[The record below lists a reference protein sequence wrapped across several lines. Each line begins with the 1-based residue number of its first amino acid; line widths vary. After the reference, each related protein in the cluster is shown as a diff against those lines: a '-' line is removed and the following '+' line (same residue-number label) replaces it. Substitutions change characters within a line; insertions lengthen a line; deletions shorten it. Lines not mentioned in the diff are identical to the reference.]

1 MKKNICFIILLIVM
15 LSISNCCLAYEPT
28 GEVIEACLNN
38 QILSEVKTNKF
49 LLYRNQSTNFRF
61 YFDYDYNNYDI
72 PSGAGLFMIMKDEN
86 NEPVEY
92 FDFRLDTWTW
102 HDDAYRKFAEQ
113 VFKASDKYKSG
124 KVYVLE
130 IYDRNQVE
138 EVGIANSVLRSKYKI
153 RFAILDHEKHI
164 YDARTRRCKCGT
176 DMSAKVKAGT
186 DRDSDLTTIKGSY
199 AKVKNFDQLEVCLW
213 TQDLFMGTEAC
224 IYDGFELS
232 ITSVENNYQRSIPVK
247 FNSYERVFPS
257 QQTNKYGVYVEPNY
271 YYYDMYYYY
280 VDYPVDAPN
289 GRTQV
294 DIKVGGTV
302 FMSFYADVENTKRNT
317 GFQFK
322 DLSKEHWAYESIMVL
337 VQNGVI
343 FGYEDGTFK
352 PEQEV
357 TREEFMKM
365 MYNVV
370 NQSAYYSDYLEYK
383 DVEKDRWSYNSI
395 HELGCSL
402 VESPDGNNYFYPT
415 RILKRKEMAKIIVM
429 IKELYGF
436 DYSAEEKQ
444 AKKNS
449 SGYICAKY
457 KDLTNTDEYMP
468 YIYTAINN
476 GIMNGVSDSKFSPNT
491 GVTRAQAATLIKRIY
506 YPDTKYI
513 AEVTDEKESDV
524 NGKINNNQIEK
535 FLNASK
541 INSWYEVKI
550 GDNIINLNKENS
562 TTCNL
567 YYEESNEIN
576 KTKVYLDINS
586 LRKEKGL
593 ISIGKIY
600 SYARIFGFDI
610 ELSADKK
617 IATLKKEINEKNIL

>member
-1 MKKNICFIILLIVM
+1 MKKNICFIMLLIVM

-28 GEVIEACLNN
+28 GEVVAACFDN
-38 QILSEVKTNKF
+38 QVLSEVKTNKF
-49 LLYRNQSTNFRF
+49 VIYRNESTNFTF
-61 YFDYDYNNYDI
+61 YFDYDYNKNNQTD
-72 PSGAGLFMIMKDEN
+72 GNGLFLIMKDEN

-92 FDFRLDTWTW
+92 FDFYVGMWTVYNGE
-102 HDDAYRKFAEQ
+102 HRRFTEQ
-113 VFKASDKYKSG
+113 AFKASDKYESG

-130 IYDRNQVE
+130 VYDRKQVQ
-138 EVGIANSVLRSKYKI
+138 EVGISNSVPRSKYKI

-164 YDARTRRCKCGT
+164 YNPRTGRCKCGT
-176 DMSAKVKAGT
+176 DMYAKVKAGT
-186 DRDSDLTTIKGSY
+186 DRDSDLMPIEGSFT
-199 AKVKNFDQLEVCLW
+199 KVKNFDQLEVCLW
-213 TQDLFMGTEAC
+213 TQELYMGTEEC
-224 IYDGFELS
+224 IYDWFDVS
-232 ITSVENNYQRSIPVK
+232 ITSLECDYQRTIPVK
-247 FNSYERVFPS
+247 FNSYERIFPS
-257 QQTNKYGVYVEPNY
+257 YTTSKYGVEVEPIY

-280 VDYPVDAPN
+280 VDYPADAPN
-289 GRTQV
+289 GRIQV

-302 FMSFYADVENTKRNT
+302 FMSFYGDAENAKRET

-322 DLSKEHWAYESIMVL
+322 DLPKGHWAYESIMVL

-343 FGYEDGTFK
+343 FGYGDGTFR

-383 DVEKDRWSYNSI
+383 DVEKERWSYNSI

-506 YPDTKYI
+506 YP
-513 AEVTDEKESDV
+513 
-524 NGKINNNQIEK
+524 
-535 FLNASK
+535 
-541 INSWYEVKI
+541 YE
-550 GDNIINLNKENS
+550 
-562 TTCNL
+562 
-567 YYEESNEIN
+567 
-576 KTKVYLDINS
+576 
-586 LRKEKGL
+586 
-593 ISIGKIY
+593 
-600 SYARIFGFDI
+600 
-610 ELSADKK
+610 
-617 IATLKKEINEKNIL
+617 